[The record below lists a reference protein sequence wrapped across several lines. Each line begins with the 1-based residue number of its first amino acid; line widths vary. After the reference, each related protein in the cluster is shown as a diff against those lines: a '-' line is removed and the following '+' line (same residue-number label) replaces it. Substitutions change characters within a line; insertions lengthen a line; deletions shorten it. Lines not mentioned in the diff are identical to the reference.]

1 VIDPTV
7 VERLVASRARLADSR
22 LAGLTARELD
32 VLRAMAQGKTNAAIA
47 ERLVLSQSAVEK
59 HVNAIFARLGLSEE
73 LRVHARVA
81 AVLTLLRDS
90 GLDQ

>member
-7 VERLVASRARLADSR
+7 VETLVAPRARLDDSR

-32 VLRAMAQGKTNAAIA
+32 VLRAMAQGKTNAAI
-47 ERLVLSQSAVEK
+47 
-59 HVNAIFARLGLSEE
+59 VNAIFARLGLSEE
-73 LRVHARVA
+73 PRVHRRVA